1 MFMRKFKFRYPKNV
15 MLDMLSFDWFEN
27 GGMVGIDYLQEYLS
41 TKDIT
46 QRIFDNLEKGN
57 NNKYVLKNY
66 ILYCQQ
72 KKLKEIIPYA
82 INIIIS
88 FNKDSDEV
96 LRNSALEV
104 ICKMAV
110 SLDELEQ
117 LLKNENFLKTFNS
130 FYYPDSKVK
139 QARQIKNNDNLF
151 FILMETDE
159 DFKDTEN
166 FYKNKKAQSIWNRSI
181 IFETSDRDI
190 EDDFLSS
197 DDGNNIKSSKFTYY
211 SQEKD
216 KVVNVLIKNLE
227 EDRTEIMVICWELK

>member
-1 MFMRKFKFRYPKNV
+1 M
-15 MLDMLSFDWFEN
+15 
-27 GGMVGIDYLQEYLS
+27 
-41 TKDIT
+41 
-46 QRIFDNLEKGN
+46 
-57 NNKYVLKNY
+57 
-66 ILYCQQ
+66 IL
-72 KKLKEIIPYA
+72 KLKLAKKILTI
-82 INIIIS
+82 
-88 FNKDSDEV
+88 V
-96 LRNSALEV
+96 V
-104 ICKMAV
+104 MAV
-110 SLDELEQ
+110 CLGALLSCSLFPNLFKGSSSQQYQAIDGEAVETSESAEVSDDELEQ